1 MLVSVLVLFVFSWL
15 WDLESRKM
23 KGTKESNDA
32 TRIYIVDGKP
42 LKSMLKKPRG
52 STHIANGN
60 HAKSVVY
67 NKNFPRLGTNRP
79 NGAGHDKDMTEKL
92 IQVRPNVE
100 IAHEDSNTIWEV
112 KNDFASPLNS
122 VWVDEPEMCDKP
134 IGESKCET
142 ISQHDVVSGTVRMD
156 TKDSGHDDG
165 SDENLRVESG
175 LNIAKST
182 P

>member
-1 MLVSVLVLFVFSWL
+1 
-15 WDLESRKM
+15 M
-23 KGTKESNDA
+23 KETMGV
-32 TRIYIVDGKP
+32 R
-42 LKSMLKKPRG
+42 
-52 STHIANGN
+52 THIANGN

-67 NKNFPRLGTNRP
+67 NKNFPRLGTNKP
-79 NGAGHDKDMTEKL
+79 NGAGHDKDMTEKP

-112 KNDFASPLNS
+112 ENDFASPLKS
-122 VWVDEPEMCDKP
+122 VWVDEPEMCDKL
-134 IGESKCET
+134 IGESKRET
-142 ISQHDVVSGTVRMD
+142 ISHHDVVSGTVRMD

-182 P
+182 PSDGFYANLIGAESSQVTNEEMANMKPK